1 MKNRYQDPKKA
12 ITGPDTVMAYLTVTV
27 PKVSKWGGP
36 PRYGVSLIIP
46 KTDTETYGRLRFAM
60 RAAYEEGL
68 AKLQGD
74 GGSVPDF
81 VTLRKPLRDGDLE
94 KPGNPAYRDS
104 WFIDA
109 YSRSKP
115 GIVDANLQPVTDPD
129 ELYSGI
135 IGRASISFFA
145 YCHGRERG
153 IGCGL
158 NNLQKLRDGE
168 PLDHRMSAE
177 DEFGGLEDMEDED
190 CKPF

>member
-1 MKNRYQDPKKA
+1 MKKHQDPKKV
-12 ITGPDTVMAYLTVTV
+12 ITGPNTVMDWLTVIV
-27 PKVSKWGGP
+27 PKIPKWGGP

-46 KTDTETYGRLRFAM
+46 KADTETYGRLQFAM

-74 GGSVPDF
+74 GGAVPDF

-94 KPGNPAYRDS
+94 EPGRPACRDS
-104 WFIDA
+104 WVIAAHSF
-109 YSRSKP
+109 SKP
-115 GIVDANLQPVTDPD
+115 GVVDANLQPITDPD

-145 YCHGRERG
+145 YAHGRERG

-168 PLDHRMSAE
+168 PLDHRMSAV
-177 DEFGGLEDMEDED
+177 DEFGGLEDTEDED
-190 CKPF
+190 SKPF